1 MYNFILKIVKI
12 PRPLWQ
18 KRLVIKIE
26 NISKTL
32 IIISSIIISILIV
45 TVLTF
50 TLGNL
55 SLAQKEKQNTE
66 YIIKQAQ
73 NNKKF
78 ESFNRENLYG
88 TDIISIA
95 NLIKDYNTK
104 NDNQYK
110 DMEMLLTINN
120 EIENAIFFKKG
131 RYNLDDIIQY
141 TKKLQEQESDELL
154 NFKTKKFKCT
164 EVLYDGNRI
173 YKMQFQD

>member
-1 MYNFILKIVKI
+1 M
-12 PRPLWQ
+12 
-18 KRLVIKIE
+18 IKIE

-32 IIISSIIISILIV
+32 IIISSIIISLLIV
-45 TVLTF
+45 TVLIF
-50 TLGNL
+50 TLGKL
-55 SLAQKEKQNTE
+55 SLAKKEEQNTD
-66 YIIKQAQ
+66 YIIEQAQ

-104 NDNQYK
+104 NDSQYK
-110 DMEMLLTINN
+110 EMELLLTINN
-120 EIENAIFFKKG
+120 EIENAMFFKKG

-141 TKKLQEQESDELL
+141 TKKLQDQESDELF

-164 EVLYDGNRI
+164 KVLYDGNRI

>member
-1 MYNFILKIVKI
+1 M
-12 PRPLWQ
+12 
-18 KRLVIKIE
+18 IKIE

-32 IIISSIIISILIV
+32 IIISSIIISILIL
-45 TVLTF
+45 TVLIF
-50 TLGNL
+50 SWDKLL
-55 SLAQKEKQNTE
+55 SAQKEEQNTD
-66 YIIKQAQ
+66 YIMEQAQ

-110 DMEMLLTINN
+110 NMEILLTINN

-131 RYNLDDIIQY
+131 SYNLDDIIQY
-141 TKKLQEQESDELL
+141 TKKLQDQKSDELL
-154 NFKTKKFKCT
+154 KFKTKKFKCT
-164 EVLYDGNRI
+164 KVLYDGNKI

>member
-1 MYNFILKIVKI
+1 M
-12 PRPLWQ
+12 
-18 KRLVIKIE
+18 E
-26 NISKTL
+26 
-32 IIISSIIISILIV
+32 
-45 TVLTF
+45 
-50 TLGNL
+50 
-55 SLAQKEKQNTE
+55 
-66 YIIKQAQ
+66 QAQ

-110 DMEMLLTINN
+110 DMEILLTINN

-131 RYNLDDIIQY
+131 SYNLDDIIQY
-141 TKKLQEQESDELL
+141 TKKLQDEKSDELL
-154 NFKTKKFKCT
+154 KFKTKKFKCT
-164 EVLYDGNRI
+164 KVLYDGNKI

>member
-1 MYNFILKIVKI
+1 M
-12 PRPLWQ
+12 
-18 KRLVIKIE
+18 IKIE

-32 IIISSIIISILIV
+32 IIISSIIISILIL
-45 TVLTF
+45 TVLIF
-50 TLGNL
+50 SWDKL
-55 SLAQKEKQNTE
+55 SSAQKEKQNTD
-66 YIIKQAQ
+66 YIIEQAQ

-104 NDNQYK
+104 NNNQYK
-110 DMEMLLTINN
+110 NMEILLTINN

-131 RYNLDDIIQY
+131 SYNLDDIIQY
-141 TKKLQEQESDELL
+141 TKKLQDQKSDELL
-154 NFKTKKFKCT
+154 KFKTKKFKCT
-164 EVLYDGNRI
+164 KVLYDGNKI